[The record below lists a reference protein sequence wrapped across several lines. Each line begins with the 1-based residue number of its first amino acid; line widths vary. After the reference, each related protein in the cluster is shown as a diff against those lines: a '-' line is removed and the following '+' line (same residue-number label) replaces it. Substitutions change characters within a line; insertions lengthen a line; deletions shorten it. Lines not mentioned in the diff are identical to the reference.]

1 MLLGPGWEDMG
12 QAADRRLS
20 TCPQDSG
27 YVIALRSYITDDH
40 SLLSFQRGDLI
51 KLQPGVSPEPGSPQ
65 GWQGSPQGWQREAAK
80 GQRGQGR

>member
-12 QAADRRLS
+12 QAADHRLS

-51 KLQPGVSPEPGSPQ
+51 KLQPGVSPEPGSPR
-65 GWQGSPQGWQREAAK
+65 GWQREAAK